1 MFNDGYSRV
10 LEADADIITYTLNL
24 LKVERKELDMQLEP
38 RTVSAVR
45 FLMYSVWCGVGVL
58 LYNCQALNACACGG
72 DYSDADDSLA

>member
-10 LEADADIITYTLNL
+10 LEADADIITYTPNL

-45 FLMYSVWCGVGVL
+45 FLMYSV
-58 LYNCQALNACACGG
+58 
-72 DYSDADDSLA
+72 